1 MHPWDELEVVRCLL
15 MLDLIKKKYMPLG
28 RKHLGHS
35 FKFPPKNK
43 RGNHN
48 KKKPYSYV
56 SVVANLPSLLYLFFQ
71 DSIQFLLCFVC
82 LLFQLSKKLWKKVQF
97 EPVKILFFSLDV
109 KLISSGFENKLDSI
123 SHAKKS
129 GSGVMHTALT
139 WFQNKDYKFFS
150 MFYIN
155 NCILEKENTC
165 IEKVTTYN

>member
-1 MHPWDELEVVRCLL
+1 MHPWDELDVVRCLL

-35 FKFPPKNK
+35 SSEFPPKNK

-56 SVVANLPSLLYLFFQ
+56 SVVANLPSLSFIYSFR
-71 DSIQFLLCFVC
+71 IQFNFSFVFC
-82 LLFQLSKKLWKKVQF
+82 LLAFSIVKKALEKSTIWAC
-97 EPVKILFFSLDV
+97 ENPFFSLDV

-123 SHAKKS
+123 SHTQKS

-139 WFQNKDYKFFS
+139 WFQNKDYKFFFF
-150 MFYIN
+150 FYIKN
-155 NCILEKENTC
+155 IAF
-165 IEKVTTYN
+165 